1 MSKVAILSLRIIL
14 GVIFLWAGLSK
25 VGAPMQTL
33 ATVYSYQ
40 IVLPDWVASTIA
52 YSLPWIEIAIGLA
65 LIFGLVM
72 SVTLSATAI
81 VLFAFTVLTAQA
93 WWRELP
99 IDCGCIDLSA
109 LHPAFAVL
117 TTPGGATSRNLVL
130 LGITALL
137 AVLVIRGRKKTSAE
151 ESSAI

>member
-1 MSKVAILSLRIIL
+1 MSKAATLTLRIIL

-40 IVLPDWVASTIA
+40 IVLPDWLASAIA
-52 YSLPWIEIAIGLA
+52 YSLPWIEIATGLA

-109 LHPAFAVL
+109 LHPAFAAL
-117 TTPGGATSRNLVL
+117 TTPGGATLRNLVL
-130 LGITALL
+130 LGITGLL

>member
-1 MSKVAILSLRIIL
+1 MVKVAILTLRIIL

-25 VGAPMQTL
+25 TGEPMQTL

-40 IVLPDWVASTIA
+40 IVLPDWLASAVARG
-52 YSLPWIEIAIGLA
+52 LPWIEIVLGIA

-72 SVTLSATAI
+72 PVTLSATAA

-99 IDCGCIDLSA
+99 IDCGCLDLSA
-109 LHPAFAVL
+109 LHPAFAAL
-117 TTPGGATSRNLVL
+117 TTPGGATLRNLVL
-130 LGITALL
+130 LGMAVLL
-137 AVLVIRGRKKTSAE
+137 AFLVFRSRKTA
-151 ESSAI
+151 AI

>member
-1 MSKVAILSLRIIL
+1 
-14 GVIFLWAGLSK
+14 
-25 VGAPMQTL
+25 MQTL

-40 IVLPDWVASTIA
+40 IVLPDWLASAIA

-109 LHPAFAVL
+109 LHPAFAAL
-117 TTPGGATSRNLVL
+117 TTPGGATLRNLAL
-130 LGITALL
+130 LGVTGLLALL
-137 AVLVIRGRKKTSAE
+137 VLRGRKKTSAE
-151 ESSAI
+151 GSSAS